1 MNQKMIKFFKIGCI
15 ICICIL
21 GGMTFS
27 ISSEYLRYY
36 SLANNAVSFE
46 DYHYA
51 FENQDYMLMA
61 EFTTMEQADSKGVD
75 NRNYYNFGVY
85 YRLMH
90 SYLATSDEQI
100 KYDLLQ
106 QMKDIVDD
114 ITFVTV
120 KETIDKINSIYLIP
134 LD

>member
-1 MNQKMIKFFKIGCI
+1 MNQKMIKIFKIGCI

-21 GGMTFS
+21 GGMIFS

-36 SLANNAVSFE
+36 SLANNAVSLE

-51 FENQDYMLMA
+51 FVNQDYMLMA
-61 EFTTMEQADSKGVD
+61 EFTTMEQVDCKGVD

-90 SYLATSDEQI
+90 AYLATSDEQI
-100 KYDLLQ
+100 KHDLLQ